1 MQLKK
6 SIIET
11 IEGDKVLQGFIAKET
26 GVEVITVTRW
36 LEGNSDR
43 LLNLK
48 VLEVIKNHTQANSI
62 DELVEAA

>member
-62 DELVEAA
+62 EDLVEAA

>member
-48 VLEVIKNHTQANSI
+48 VLEVIKNHTQAQSI
-62 DELVEAA
+62 TDLVEAA

>member
-6 SIIET
+6 SVIET

-48 VLEVIKNHTQANSI
+48 VLEVIKNHTQASSI
-62 DELVEAA
+62 TDLVEAV

>member
-36 LEGNSDR
+36 LEGNSDK

-62 DELVEAA
+62 TDLVEAV